1 MPDILAAE
9 PTLTPSPPHLRAA
22 TQPVIRALDAAEAGA
37 RLGELADLLVDAVA
51 HGASVNFLAGFRHEE
66 AVAFWRGQIPA
77 IREGARVLLAAEA
90 EGRLVGTVVLTH
102 APQPNAPHRAEIG
115 KMLVHSGLRRRGLG
129 ARLLAAAEDEARRA
143 GRTLLLLDTETGS
156 AGEHLYRRC
165 GWTAFGAVPNHSYR
179 TDGQLAPTTFF
190 YKEL

>member
-1 MPDILAAE
+1 MPD
-9 PTLTPSPPHLRAA
+9 A
-22 TQPVIRALDAAEAGA
+22 TIRPLDASEAEA
-37 RLGELADLLVDAVA
+37 RLGELAGILVDAVA
-51 HGASVNFLAGFRHEE
+51 NGASFNFLAGFSQAEGE
-66 AVAFWRGQIPA
+66 AFWRGMLPGLSA
-77 IREGARVLLAAEA
+77 GDRLFLLAE
-90 EGRLVGTVVLTH
+90 ENGRLLGTVIVFF

-115 KMLVHSGLRRRGLG
+115 KMLVHSSSRRRGLG

-165 GWTAFGAVPNHSYR
+165 GWTVFGVVPNHSYR
-179 TDGQLAPTTFF
+179 TDGRLAAATYF